1 MFIEREYSLN
11 KEIGRCRAGLTAY
24 YSFGDG
30 QIQFPA
36 TDKETFHP
44 ERLSDLQSKAKWLFI
59 HPQGEQPHGLYL
71 SMAATWFVDDQ
82 LKEFITSRMSRYRQK
97 AVPNLTWD
105 FFFFNKENSWER

>member
-44 ERLSDLQSKAKWLFI
+44 ERLSDL
-59 HPQGEQPHGLYL
+59 
-71 SMAATWFVDDQ
+71 
-82 LKEFITSRMSRYRQK
+82 
-97 AVPNLTWD
+97 
-105 FFFFNKENSWER
+105 